1 MALKFPAR
9 TREQNPGDFQDE
21 IMKRRKQQK
30 ASKQQTDLDKWLAAC
45 DEMLS
50 GMIESAG
57 PDWETR
63 RALGEVFVNKAF
75 VVLKQRWEVTLH

>member
-1 MALKFPAR
+1 MK
-9 TREQNPGDFQDE
+9 QNR
-21 IMKRRKQQK
+21 KRQK
-30 ASKQQTDLDKWLAAC
+30 KISDLDRWLKAV

>member
-1 MALKFPAR
+1 MK
-9 TREQNPGDFQDE
+9 QNR
-21 IMKRRKQQK
+21 KRQK
-30 ASKQQTDLDKWLAAC
+30 KISDLDRWLKAV

-75 VVLKQRWEVTLH
+75 LVLKQRGEVTLH

>member
-1 MALKFPAR
+1 
-9 TREQNPGDFQDE
+9 
-21 IMKRRKQQK
+21 MKRKKQK
-30 ASKQQTDLDKWLAAC
+30 AAKQNDLDKWLVAC

-63 RALGEVFVNKAF
+63 RALGEIFVNKAAI
-75 VVLKQRWEVTLH
+75 VLKHREEVTLH